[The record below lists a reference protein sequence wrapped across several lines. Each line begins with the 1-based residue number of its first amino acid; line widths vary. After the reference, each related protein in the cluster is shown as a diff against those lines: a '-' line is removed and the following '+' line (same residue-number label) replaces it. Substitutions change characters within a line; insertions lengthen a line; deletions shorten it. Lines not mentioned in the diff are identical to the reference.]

1 MQHHDEPTKE
11 IDRSLPTDPTGT
23 VFQPDLL
30 LPSQM
35 AGAAPP
41 DDPCR
46 RLVLAVLERA
56 LLDASGRSRDAER
69 DEARAWIASDAESPF
84 SFRWVTNQLGI
95 DGDWLRSRARRLAP
109 RIEKTTPA
117 PAPEPQADGRN
128 AA

>member
-1 MQHHDEPTKE
+1 MN
-11 IDRSLPTDPTGT
+11 RSHPTDPTGAM
-23 VFQPDLL
+23 FQPDLL

-56 LLDASGRSRDAER
+56 LLDAMGRTNRPTEC
-69 DEARAWIASDAESPF
+69 DEARAWLASDDETPF
-84 SFRWVTNQLGI
+84 SFRWVTSQLGI
-95 DGDWLRSRARRLAP
+95 DGDWLRGRILRRTP
-109 RIEKTTPA
+109 RIETSAPVPA
-117 PAPEPQADGRN
+117 AGPGAQQADGRN